1 MKLKELLLQNS
12 QTKQEIHLIE
22 KISTISFDVVLNDKI
37 TLQDAIILLRA
48 IRWLNVLFLAITQ
61 YLTAIC
67 IFNKDQSILAVLSD
81 YKLHIIVVATAFS
94 VAGAFLINGFY
105 DVEKDTV
112 NRPQGVIFN
121 RLLSTDILLNTY
133 AFVSGLSVFIALFAG
148 VKIFIFFTCMVGI
161 YWLYSHKLSVIPF
174 IRELSAS
181 LLTIL
186 CFVSV
191 WLHYGAFIEHAHWP
205 FFVYLLAILTVLFS
219 REIIKDLKGQQGNAI
234 FGYKTVVET
243 TGPRLALR
251 GLLIFSALALVL
263 AIVGIYMMKITPG
276 YFSLISLF
284 GFLVN
289 VPCEDMLYIL
299 FFSLCLITCTPLN
312 FSLISSDFFFV
323 SWAKSTYLSF
333 FLNSSIR

>member
-1 MKLKELLLQNS
+1 M
-12 QTKQEIHLIE
+12 
-22 KISTISFDVVLNDKI
+22 
-37 TLQDAIILLRA
+37 
-48 IRWLNVLFLAITQ
+48 
-61 YLTAIC
+61 
-67 IFNKDQSILAVLSD
+67 
-81 YKLHIIVVATAFS
+81 
-94 VAGAFLINGFY
+94 
-105 DVEKDTV
+105 
-112 NRPQGVIFN
+112 
-121 RLLSTDILLNTY
+121 
-133 AFVSGLSVFIALFAG
+133 
-148 VKIFIFFTCMVGI
+148 
-161 YWLYSHKLSVIPF
+161 YSHKLSVIPF

-263 AIVGIYMMKITPG
+263 AMVGIYMMKITPG

-284 GFLVN
+284 GLSSTFIISIGCNASPQLSYYQISDQLLRGILVVMVLSNVFLR
-289 VPCEDMLYIL
+289 IG
-299 FFSLCLITCTPLN
+299 F
-312 FSLISSDFFFV
+312 
-323 SWAKSTYLSF
+323 
-333 FLNSSIR
+333 

>member
-1 MKLKELLLQNS
+1 MSNKS
-12 QTKQEIHLIE
+12 
-22 KISTISFDVVLNDKI
+22 

-48 IRWLNVLFLAITQ
+48 IRWLNILFLAIAQ

-67 IFNKDQSILAVLSD
+67 IFNENQSVFAVLSD

-148 VKIFIFFTCMVGI
+148 VKIFIFFSCMVGV
-161 YWLYSHKLSVIPF
+161 YWFYSHKLSGIPF

-186 CFVSV
+186 CFISV
-191 WLHYGAFIEHAHWP
+191 WLHFGASMAHSQWP

-219 REIIKDLKGQQGNAI
+219 REIIKDLEGQQGNAI

-243 TGPRLALR
+243 TGPKMALR

-263 AIVGIYMMKITPG
+263 ALLGMYIMEITPG

-284 GFLVN
+284 GLSSTFIISIGCNASPQLSYYQISDQLLRGILVVMVLSNVFLR
-289 VPCEDMLYIL
+289 IG
-299 FFSLCLITCTPLN
+299 F
-312 FSLISSDFFFV
+312 
-323 SWAKSTYLSF
+323 
-333 FLNSSIR
+333 